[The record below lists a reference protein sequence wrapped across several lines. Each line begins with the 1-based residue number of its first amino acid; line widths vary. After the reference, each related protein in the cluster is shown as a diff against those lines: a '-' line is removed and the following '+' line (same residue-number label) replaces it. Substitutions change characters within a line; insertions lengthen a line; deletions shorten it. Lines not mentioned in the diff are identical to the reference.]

1 MASHGSRRAVIA
13 ALLANS
19 GIAIAKFVGFA
30 VTGSSSM
37 LAEGV
42 HSVADTG
49 NQGLLLLGDARARRA
64 ATRAHPFGYGRERY
78 FWAFVVSMLLFALG
92 GLFAIYEGVEKLRH
106 PHPLESAIVAVV
118 ILVVSIVLEAFS
130 FRMAIR
136 EAAGLRGGQGWLT
149 FVRRSKSPEI
159 TVVLLEDFGALVGLV
174 LALTGVSLE
183 ILTDNPMWDALGTLG
198 IGSLLLVISILLAVE
213 MKSLLIGEAA
223 SEIDVATI
231 ESAITSAPSVRRLIH
246 MRTQHLGPEDVLV
259 AAKVEMDRDLDF
271 AGVAAAIDVV
281 EERIRAALPTCRLVF
296 IEPGVHGSPEPTHH

>member
-64 ATRAHPFGYGRERY
+64 ATRDHPFGYGRERY

-106 PHPLESAIVAVV
+106 PHPLDSAIVAVV

-136 EAAGLRGGQGWLT
+136 EAAGLRGGQGWLS

-159 TVVLLEDFGALVGLV
+159 TVVLLEDFGALLGL
-174 LALTGVSLE
+174 LFALTGVGLE
-183 ILTDNPMWDALGTLG
+183 IVTGDPMWDALGTLA

-223 SEIDVATI
+223 SDLDVERI

-259 AAKVEMDRDLDF
+259 AAKVEMDPELDF
-271 AGVAAAIDVV
+271 AGVATAIDVV

-296 IEPGVHGSPEPTHH
+296 IEPGVYAGPAVEH

>member
-1 MASHGSRRAVIA
+1 MASQGSRRAVIA
-13 ALLANS
+13 ALIANS
-19 GIAIAKFVGFA
+19 GIAVAKFVGFA

-92 GLFAIYEGVEKLRH
+92 GVFALYEGVEKLRH
-106 PHPLESAIVAVV
+106 PHSLTSPMVAIV

-130 FRMAIR
+130 FRTAIR
-136 EAAGLRGGQGWLT
+136 EAAGLRGGQGWLS

-159 TVVLLEDFGALVGLV
+159 TVVLLEDFGALVGLL

-183 ILTDNPMWDALGTLG
+183 IVTGDPIWDALGTLS
-198 IGSLLLVISILLAVE
+198 IGALLLVISILLAVE

-223 SEIDVATI
+223 SDLDVTRI

-259 AAKVEMDRDLDF
+259 AAKVEMDPGLDF

-281 EERIRAALPTCRLVF
+281 EGSIRQALPACRLVF
-296 IEPGVHGSPEPTHH
+296 IEPGVYGSPD

>member
-1 MASHGSRRAVIA
+1 MSSQGSRRAVIA

-19 GIAIAKFVGFA
+19 GIAVAKFVGFA

-92 GLFAIYEGVEKLRH
+92 GLFATYEGVEKLRH
-106 PHPLESAIVAVV
+106 PHPIDSAIVAVV

-130 FRMAIR
+130 FRMAVR
-136 EAAGLRGGQGWLT
+136 EAAGLRGGQGWLA

-159 TVVLLEDFGALVGLV
+159 TVVLLEDFGALIGLLLALAGVGLEV
-174 LALTGVSLE
+174 LTG
-183 ILTDNPMWDALGTLG
+183 NPLWDALGTLA
-198 IGSLLLVISILLAVE
+198 IGTLLLVISILLAVE

-223 SEIDVATI
+223 SELDVATI
-231 ESAITSAPSVRRLIH
+231 ESAITSAPAVRRLIH
-246 MRTQHLGPEDVLV
+246 MRTQHLGPEDLLV
-259 AAKVEMDRDLDF
+259 AAKVELDGDLDF
-271 AGVAAAIDVV
+271 RGVAAAIDVV
-281 EERIRAALPTCRLVF
+281 ETRIRSAVPACRLVF
-296 IEPGVHGSPEPTHH
+296 IEPGLYSAPGPP